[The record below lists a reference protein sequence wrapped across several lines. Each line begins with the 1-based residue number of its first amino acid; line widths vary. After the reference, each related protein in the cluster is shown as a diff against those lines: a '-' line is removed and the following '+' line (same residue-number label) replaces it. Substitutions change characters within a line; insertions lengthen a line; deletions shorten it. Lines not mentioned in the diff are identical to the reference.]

1 MKIIDVKPRVAQIL
15 TSKKRTWSKKL
26 WIGLLSV
33 VLLSGVGT
41 TVSFFT
47 DLEFSPGNIFAAVL
61 LDFDLEGTPWLPA
74 SDAADLD
81 PGDEI
86 SRNVDVV
93 DDDSTEFSYKVK
105 PEMTGGDAPFCG
117 ALNVRANL
125 EGSEVYSGNLLAFE
139 SSPVQFGSAGDNW
152 TFSVTVP
159 SAFGSS
165 TCVFDFVFQAWQSTP
180 FIFPGGFWD
189 VERIGNVISTQEVCR
204 EFEIRSRGYWKN
216 HEEDWILPQTVGVIL
231 ISTPEEAED
240 MLNAHA
246 DMTDKLERELL
257 ALKFNASSTP
267 GIASSLVPDED
278 IIISELIAEA
288 DALLIAD
295 FPDPDPVPNQQL
307 KDMKDRVEKVNNA
320 KKVSP
325 CENPPPPDDDCDD
338 EDDEDDRDHHGH
350 EGYGGSTSLTAGGGG
365 DHGDGDDDH
374 DGDSCR
380 CENRLRVT
388 RVEAGGTVMIMTGDA
403 CAEAEVENV
412 VNTSVTEISGGGEG
426 NVIVENNN
434 NAVVE
439 NEINVEANTGGNSA
453 ESLESPPAPEA
464 PPDEPSPVD

>member
-1 MKIIDVKPRVAQIL
+1 
-15 TSKKRTWSKKL
+15 
-26 WIGLLSV
+26 
-33 VLLSGVGT
+33 
-41 TVSFFT
+41 
-47 DLEFSPGNIFAAVL
+47 
-61 LDFDLEGTPWLPA
+61 
-74 SDAADLD
+74 
-81 PGDEI
+81 
-86 SRNVDVV
+86 
-93 DDDSTEFSYKVK
+93 
-105 PEMTGGDAPFCG
+105 
-117 ALNVRANL
+117 
-125 EGSEVYSGNLLAFE
+125 
-139 SSPVQFGSAGDNW
+139 
-152 TFSVTVP
+152 
-159 SAFGSS
+159 
-165 TCVFDFVFQAWQSTP
+165 
-180 FIFPGGFWD
+180 
-189 VERIGNVISTQEVCR
+189 
-204 EFEIRSRGYWKN
+204 
-216 HEEDWILPQTVGVIL
+216 
-231 ISTPEEAED
+231 
-240 MLNAHA
+240 
-246 DMTDKLERELL
+246 
-257 ALKFNASSTP
+257 
-267 GIASSLVPDED
+267 
-278 IIISELIAEA
+278 
-288 DALLIAD
+288 
-295 FPDPDPVPNQQL
+295 
-307 KDMKDRVEKVNNA
+307 MKDRVEKVNNA